1 MVLKIV
7 KTVWPV
13 MLTYVAIGAPCGM
26 IMAQTGME
34 PWMVFALSSTFVTGS
49 GQLMVCNLWL
59 AGVPAPS
66 IIASVA
72 AISSR
77 FALYSAS
84 IAPHLTGAIVGAV
97 GDVPTAIAGFVCTSL
112 FICLLFSQRLS
123 SGNVVAASLAAVS
136 VAICKFLGWTN
147 AGCSC

>member
-49 GQLMVCNLWL
+49 GQFMVCNLWL
-59 AGVPAPS
+59 ARCACG
-66 IIASVA
+66 IDC
-72 AISSR
+72 R
-77 FALYSAS
+77 KCGRNLLALCHFTRHRSHR
-84 IAPHLTGAIVGAV
+84 I
-97 GDVPTAIAGFVCTSL
+97 
-112 FICLLFSQRLS
+112 
-123 SGNVVAASLAAVS
+123 
-136 VAICKFLGWTN
+136 
-147 AGCSC
+147 